1 MNVLASLDPRAR
13 ARGVVASSAGNHG
26 LGIAYAAKHFGV
38 RATIF
43 IPSAAPRVK
52 RDGILALG
60 ATVDETQPHY
70 DAAMTAAKEFAAAE
84 GSKIVH
90 PCLGNELLAGQGTVE
105 LVLLAV

>member
-70 DAAMTAAKEFAAAE
+70 DAAMTPPKAFPAAQGPKVVNPRP
-84 GSKIVH
+84 GYH
-90 PCLGNELLAGQGTVE
+90 LLP
-105 LVLLAV
+105 